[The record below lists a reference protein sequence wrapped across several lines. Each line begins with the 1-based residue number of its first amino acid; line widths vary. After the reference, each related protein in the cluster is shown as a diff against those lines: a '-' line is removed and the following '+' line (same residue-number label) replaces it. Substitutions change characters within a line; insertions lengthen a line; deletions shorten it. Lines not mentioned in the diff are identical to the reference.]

1 MGRDEQILDAAERLF
16 FERSFHGVGVDE
28 IGRAAGVSGSA
39 IYQHFRGK
47 DELLAALFT
56 RVVDTLL
63 LRLGEPDPDP
73 DAELDK
79 LLSAFVE
86 LAIRNERLAAI
97 WVREQRSLA
106 QVYRRDHDRRQRY
119 VTDRWVSCLRH
130 HCPQLSE
137 AELVSATRA
146 VQMILLSETLR
157 PPSGRHS
164 EDPQSI
170 LLRMARASLQAL
182 ADGAPAGH

>member
-1 MGRDEQILDAAERLF
+1 MGRDEEILDAAERLF
-16 FERSFHGVGVDE
+16 FERSFDGVGVDE

-39 IYQHFRGK
+39 IYQHFHGK

-73 DAELDK
+73 DVELDK
-79 LLSAFVE
+79 LLRAFAE

-106 QVYRRDHDRRQRY
+106 EVYRRDHDRRQRY
-119 VTDRWVSCLRH
+119 FTERWVACLRRH
-130 HCPQLSE
+130 FPTLSE

-146 VQMILLSETLR
+146 VQMILLSEALR

-164 EDPQSI
+164 ENPQEI
-170 LLRMARASLQAL
+170 LLSMAHASLQGL
-182 ADGAPAGH
+182 RVSTTSG